1 MQSCSS
7 ECYWRFA
14 QEVVHSENTSL
25 LVEGDGGGDYGDDD
39 DDEMVKVEK
48 VMMVMMKLKMV
59 GGEGDF
65 DDDYDVLLR
74 TLQTQKT
81 LLFWLCS
88 KQDSLKNS

>member
-1 MQSCSS
+1 MVKMMMMHSSPCSS

-25 LVEGDGGGDYGDDD
+25 LVEGDDGGGDYDDDD
-39 DDEMVKVEK
+39 DDEMVKVER

-65 DDDYDVLLR
+65 DDDYDVLG
-74 TLQTQKT
+74 TTSTK
-81 LLFWLCS
+81 
-88 KQDSLKNS
+88 KKYV